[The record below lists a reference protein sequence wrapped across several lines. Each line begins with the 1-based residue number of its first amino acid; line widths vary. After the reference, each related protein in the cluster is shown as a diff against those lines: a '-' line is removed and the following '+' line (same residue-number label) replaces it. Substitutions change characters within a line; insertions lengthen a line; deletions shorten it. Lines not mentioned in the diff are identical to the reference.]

1 MGLLDVYQGRQMW
14 PDFISGQAS
23 FTDLEEAASR
33 QTGAGSAETKP
44 KALSVRLNAEAHQVA
59 LESGLGALSPKRLR
73 RVNENVA
80 KVILSIDKLAG
91 GLERLRA
98 DFNLLLGDIVWR
110 FEMQQETLTS
120 VLEEIRL
127 AEFEREA
134 RAYRIRAERAY
145 LHGWYEEALGDFLE
159 AEKRNYPDYAV
170 QRSIAQIY
178 LYHLVNLPKALEYF
192 LKAAKYAQPSDQKQ
206 AAEAS
211 YFAAVVCVFQR
222 QLEPALDYLRQATE
236 LNPDLAEAHYQRSCV
251 ASLLG
256 DAAQAVASLEL
267 AIGGD
272 ARYYERAKSDAAF
285 DPIRPQA
292 QALLDQLMR
301 PVREKIIEVK
311 QDAAQL
317 DGYLIAK
324 PVEEGIVNAFHQ
336 VERQVDESPT
346 YQTGLQLLD
355 TLSQIQRELRELPDR
370 YYKQYEIDPRDYV
383 RSVAFSNDG
392 RLLAS
397 GFLQGNL
404 QVWEVGSGV
413 KLYSHAAHQASVT
426 SVAFSPNNLWLASGS
441 RDNTIKLWE
450 ADTGNEL
457 QVLRGH
463 KAEVSAVA
471 FSPDGQWLVSASHD
485 RTIKI
490 WRVVTGREAQTLEG
504 HTMQVTAVAF
514 TPDGRAIV
522 SGSWDKTIKLWNV
535 STGLT
540 MRTLTGHTKG
550 VSSLAVSPAI
560 GSTLIPTLSPCG
572 QWLAS
577 GGEDAKVKLWDLET
591 GREARTFTGH
601 GNSVTSVAFSPDGE
615 LLAAGC
621 LGQVV
626 IVWKLSTG
634 EVVKRLRYE
643 NISYNSVAF
652 SPQGQWLALG
662 SRDLQLW
669 LKAIL
674 TEEEYAAVRSNE
686 MALFQDGRF
695 GEENLLPGYVPI
707 LGGRGNMG

>member
-1 MGLLDVYQGRQMW
+1 MALLDVYQGRQSW
-14 PDFISGQAS
+14 ADFISGQSS
-23 FTDLEEAASR
+23 FVELKEANADQARRKSP
-33 QTGAGSAETKP
+33 TG
-44 KALSVRLNAEAHQVA
+44 VVA
-59 LESGLGALSPKRLR
+59 LELRAADYGLAVESGLGALRS
-73 RVNENVA
+73 VA
-80 KVILSIDKLAG
+80 RQGELAAKLELGVEKLAG
-91 GLERLRA
+91 GLAELKA
-98 DFNLLLGDIVWR
+98 DFNLLLGDLAWK
-110 FEMQQETLTS
+110 FEMQRETLTNI
-120 VLEEIRL
+120 LQEIRL

-134 RAYRIRAERAY
+134 RAYRARAERAY
-145 LHGWYEEALGDFLE
+145 LNGWYEEALGDFLE

-170 QRSIAQIY
+170 HRSIAQIY
-178 LYHLVNLPKALEYF
+178 FYHLVNLPQALEYF
-192 LKAAKYAQPSDQKQ
+192 RKAAKYARPSDQKQ
-206 AAEAS
+206 AAEAH
-211 YFAAVVCVFQR
+211 YFAAMVCVVQQR
-222 QLEPALDYLRQATE
+222 LAEAFDHLRQATHLDPE
-236 LNPDLAEAHYQRSCV
+236 LAEAHYQQACV

-256 DAAQAVASLEL
+256 EREQAVASLAE
-267 AIGGD
+267 AIKGD

-285 DPIRPQA
+285 DQMRQRVR
-292 QALLDQLMR
+292 ALLDQLMR
-301 PVREKIIEVK
+301 PVEEKVAEVR

-317 DGYLIAK
+317 QGYVIAR
-324 PVEEGIVNAFHQ
+324 PVEEKIAGVFHQ
-336 VERQVDESPT
+336 VERQMADSPT
-346 YQTGLQLLD
+346 YKTGLQLLD
-355 TLSQIQRELRELPDR
+355 TLSQIQQELRGLRDR

-404 QVWEVGSGV
+404 QVWEVGSGI
-413 KLYSHAAHQASVT
+413 KLYSHVAHQASVT

-441 RDNTIKLWE
+441 RDNTIRLWE

-471 FSPDGQWLVSASHD
+471 FSPDGQWLVSGSHD

-504 HTMQVTAVAF
+504 HAMQVTAAIF

-522 SGSWDKTIKLWNV
+522 SGGWDKTIRLWNV

-540 MRTLTGHTKG
+540 MRTLTGHSKG
-550 VSSLAVSPAI
+550 VASLAVSPD
-560 GSTLIPTLSPCG
+560 SR
-572 QWLAS
+572 WLAS
-577 GGEDAKVKLWDLET
+577 GGEDAKVKLWDLAT
-591 GREARTFTGH
+591 GLEARTFSEH
-601 GNSVTSVAFSPDGE
+601 GNGVTSVAFSPDGE

-621 LGQVV
+621 LGRIV

-634 EVVKRLRYE
+634 AIVKRLKYE

-674 TEEEYAAVRSNE
+674 TEEEYAEVKASGAVTLQS
-686 MALFQDGRF
+686 GRP
-695 GEENLLPGYVPI
+695 EKEKLLPVYVPI
-707 LGGRGNMG
+707 QTGP